1 MSSANP
7 HPIPLSDSEVLI
19 RGFLAANP
27 ELSTSLGPV
36 EIMTDRYT
44 NTEWAA
50 QMQETERAVLA
61 EVHSGARAR
70 KMYPGPRMR
79 DGKEALRKLA
89 LTVDHT
95 VLKLDANTVAIDGLC
110 AEARTEGFKVC
121 YLMFLYAFICSFVH
135 SFSLDSP
142 APKQLR
148 ISVRAADVSQ
158 SVCVRLNWVQRCVS
172 NLKGS
177 PVLVACVV
185 GFHEGTQDTY
195 SKLSEARAAV
205 AAGAAELDVVLNH
218 ALLTKHNKPA
228 TPEHVLSSKDSAI
241 DSITAANTAKNSG
254 SSAGADDEAVV
265 VPDYSAIYREL
276 ASIRSL
282 CPSPVVLKLILET
295 AQLSDSQILAASHLA
310 AAANFDFIK
319 TSTGFNGHGA
329 TLPHVQLMVSAAEY
343 LAEKG
348 EGAGKMEVKASGG
361 VRSLETAIK
370 MLEAGASRLGTSSG
384 LWIMQ
389 EARTKVGEEKGN
401 QEGERPPQ
409 TRLYTDDSVAG
420 EY

>member
-1 MSSANP
+1 MGISAD
-7 HPIPLSDSEVLI
+7 HP
-19 RGFLAANP
+19 
-27 ELSTSLGPV
+27 
-36 EIMTDRYT
+36 
-44 NTEWAA
+44 
-50 QMQETERAVLA
+50 
-61 EVHSGARAR
+61 
-70 KMYPGPRMR
+70 
-79 DGKEALRKLA
+79 
-89 LTVDHT
+89 
-95 VLKLDANTVAIDGLC
+95 
-110 AEARTEGFKVC
+110 
-121 YLMFLYAFICSFVH
+121 
-135 SFSLDSP
+135 
-142 APKQLR
+142 
-148 ISVRAADVSQ
+148 Q
-158 SVCVRLNWVQRCVS
+158 SVCVRLNWVQRCVA

-177 PVLVACVV
+177 PVVVACVV

-218 ALLTKHNKPA
+218 SLLTKHNKPS
-228 TPEHVLSSKDSAI
+228 TPETVVNVRDSAI
-241 DSITAANTAKNSG
+241 DSITAANTAKNS
-254 SSAGADDEAVV
+254 SSTVAEDENEI
-265 VPDYSAIYREL
+265 PDYSAIYREL

-295 AQLSDSQILAASHLA
+295 SQLNSQQILAASHLA

-329 TLPHVQLMVSAAEY
+329 TLPHVQLMVGAAEY
-343 LAEKG
+343 LAEKRV
-348 EGAGKMEVKASGG
+348 GARKMAVKASGG
-361 VRSLETAIK
+361 VRSLETAVQ

-409 TRLYTDDSVAG
+409 TRLYTDDSVGG